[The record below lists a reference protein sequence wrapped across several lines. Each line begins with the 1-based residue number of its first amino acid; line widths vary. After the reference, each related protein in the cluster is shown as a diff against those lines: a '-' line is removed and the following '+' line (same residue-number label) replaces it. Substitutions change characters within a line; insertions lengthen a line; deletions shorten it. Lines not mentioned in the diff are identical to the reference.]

1 MKKTLAK
8 ISSGLLVVFASVTG
22 AFAQKVQID
31 TSIIDGIGGKDANLV
46 DFITGLIN
54 TAIGLAALA
63 SVVMLIAAGYMY
75 ITAGGDEGKVGKA
88 TKMITF
94 AIIGLVVCFIAV
106 MLVTFVLDSI
116 LKVK

>member
-22 AFAQKVQID
+22 TFAQAVD
-31 TSIIDGIGGKDANLV
+31 TSIIDGIGGKDGNLA

-106 MLVTFVLDSI
+106 MLVTFVLSNI
-116 LKVK
+116 LKV